1 MLRGAI
7 VFTFFFFISCSN
19 KNGAI
24 SFNLN
29 NKNLKCI
36 VRKDSLYSYRFYNKK
51 DKEFSTNV
59 VSFTLKNE
67 TEKKYLFLVK
77 NKYLHKIYNCRMN
90 VYENSKL
97 IKFHAPIGDAFFET
111 DKKQEKLFN
120 YIDYTFKEEQNKLFD
135 LVKLGAKQEGIFLF
149 NSYLEESLIVNPNEK
164 VTINSLLSLP
174 FIVENTILNTMDPV
188 YYEFKENYKYEFSL
202 EYEMNANNLKKELTK
217 EQLAELE
224 YNNVEIF
231 NGKIETER
239 IPILV
244 AFK

>member
-1 MLRGAI
+1 MLKKGI
-7 VFTFFFFISCSN
+7 ILSIFFFISCSD
-19 KNGAI
+19 KKEAI
-24 SFNLN
+24 SFSLN
-29 NKNLKCI
+29 NNNLKCI
-36 VRKDSLYSYRFYNKK
+36 VRKDSLYSYRYYNKD

-97 IKFHAPIGDAFFET
+97 IKFHAPIGDAFFDNE
-111 DKKQEKLFN
+111 KKQEKLFN
-120 YIDYTFKEEQNKLFD
+120 YIEYTFKDEQNKLFD
-135 LVKLGAKQEGIFLF
+135 LVKLGAKQKSAFLF
-149 NSYLEESLIVNPNEK
+149 NSYLEESLMVNANEK

-188 YYEFKENYKYEFSL
+188 YYEFKENCKYEFSL
-202 EYEMNANNLKKELTK
+202 EYEIDANNLKKELTK
-217 EQLAELE
+217 EQLNELE

-244 AFK
+244 TFK